1 MAERDGFEGMPNC
14 EMSYAEIM
22 QLSSETQTVM
32 SHQCYDTMWECVL
45 AHQDNKSAQAKLAY
59 QKSAQAKLA
68 YQYRDG
74 TNLKQNLVLAYVFF
88 SLAEREDAKE
98 GVASRLTAEQLS
110 EAERQ
115 LAQWEP
121 NPDECEA
128 LAARLGR

>member
-45 AHQDNKSAQAKLAY
+45 AHQDN
-59 QKSAQAKLA
+59 KSAQAKLA